1 MVVTGNMNGKLK
13 KCPFCHYKSHSL
25 IKISDHLRN
34 DHYQGKNRNGEEFEC
49 EKCPDKTVFG
59 SLQMLRNHF
68 HLVHAT
74 PPKQRSKGQKKA
86 KKKILKRNRKTRK
99 TVETKVVL
107 KKSPDRRKKP
117 LKCQLCDFES
127 KHPRNH
133 NANFIM
139 REHMIDVHF
148 NYKLNQTL
156 PQSHPFQCP
165 ECEFKGEIKTHLFR
179 HYLVKHDMYDKF
191 LAQALSKTKSRQCL
205 NCKENCTGQLCNK
218 CLWKFKP
225 IVILTEEDIEN
236 CEAKFDKIVEDSPLE
251 MDNDSG
257 CELIQTDYVDN
268 IIEENMSSVTYGAL
282 EFSVNGVN
290 ADTENEQK
298 RQKQIDPQIEANKK
312 IEEIVE
318 NVSAPLNSTDFVDNI
333 IEESMSS
340 VTYGALEF
348 SVIGVNPDT
357 ENEQKQI
364 NPQIE
369 ANKKIEEIVENL
381 DIVNSSVTGDT
392 IDTESESQNSQ
403 QKDDGEETIENVS
416 KSDSL
421 VTENTENVDT
431 ADNFDTNSR
440 IKAMIT
446 KLKNQRKWQCRDC
459 FKWFTSKRNYKS
471 HNKWMH
477 GKFKK
482 ISCPKC
488 PEKFYEKLLFVSH
501 YKEKHRGYGVSS
513 MTPQESDTIEH
524 KDSHQQE
531 KEIEDQK
538 ISNCVTDTIA
548 VAVSHE
554 NDITSN
560 SEANYHY
567 DKLTSGPL
575 QSQFVMNEGEP
586 SSGEGQPDPVQY
598 DMLPISFY
606 GCDKCP
612 LTFPDAVQLH
622 EHSKTHVSQLMKMK
636 TERVQMQ
643 VYRCALCAYFTHSSS
658 DMISHSFQN
667 HIIVQ
672 DVTFDVE
679 TVE

>member
-1 MVVTGNMNGKLK
+1 MVVTSSGNGKLK
-13 KCPFCHYKSHSL
+13 KCPFCQYKSHSL
-25 IKISDHLRN
+25 VKISDHLRN

-49 EKCPDKTVFG
+49 KKCPDKTVFG

-236 CEAKFDKIVEDSPLE
+236 CEAKIDKIVEDSPLE

-298 RQKQIDPQIEANKK
+298 QID
-312 IEEIVE
+312 
-318 NVSAPLNSTDFVDNI
+318 
-333 IEESMSS
+333 
-340 VTYGALEF
+340 
-348 SVIGVNPDT
+348 
-357 ENEQKQI
+357 
-364 NPQIE
+364 PQIE

>member
-13 KCPFCHYKSHSL
+13 KCPFCQYKSHSL
-25 IKISDHLRN
+25 VKISDHLRN

-236 CEAKFDKIVEDSPLE
+236 CEAKIDKIVEDSPLE

-282 EFSVNGVN
+282 EFSVNGVYS
-290 ADTENEQK
+290 DTENEQK
-298 RQKQIDPQIEANKK
+298 K
-312 IEEIVE
+312 IE
-318 NVSAPLNSTDFVDNI
+318 
-333 IEESMSS
+333 
-340 VTYGALEF
+340 
-348 SVIGVNPDT
+348 
-357 ENEQKQI
+357 
-364 NPQIE
+364 PQIE

-381 DIVNSSVTGDT
+381 DIVNSSVKGDT

-575 QSQFVMNEGEP
+575 QSQFVMDEGEP
-586 SSGEGQPDPVQY
+586 SSGENQPDPVQY

>member
-13 KCPFCHYKSHSL
+13 RCPFCHYKSHSL
-25 IKISDHLRN
+25 VKISDHLRN

-236 CEAKFDKIVEDSPLE
+236 CEAKIDKIVEDSPLE

-282 EFSVNGVN
+282 EFSVNG
-290 ADTENEQK
+290 
-298 RQKQIDPQIEANKK
+298 
-312 IEEIVE
+312 
-318 NVSAPLNSTDFVDNI
+318 FH
-333 IEESMSS
+333 
-340 VTYGALEF
+340 
-348 SVIGVNPDT
+348 PDT

-364 NPQIE
+364 DPQIE

>member
-13 KCPFCHYKSHSL
+13 KCPFCQYKSHSL
-25 IKISDHLRN
+25 VKISDHLRN

-236 CEAKFDKIVEDSPLE
+236 CEAKIDKIVEDSPLE

-298 RQKQIDPQIEANKK
+298 QID
-312 IEEIVE
+312 
-318 NVSAPLNSTDFVDNI
+318 
-333 IEESMSS
+333 
-340 VTYGALEF
+340 
-348 SVIGVNPDT
+348 
-357 ENEQKQI
+357 
-364 NPQIE
+364 PQIE

>member
-13 KCPFCHYKSHSL
+13 KCPFCQYKSHSL
-25 IKISDHLRN
+25 VKISDHLRN

-107 KKSPDRRKKP
+107 KKSPDRRKNP

-236 CEAKFDKIVEDSPLE
+236 CEAKIDKIVEDSPLE

-318 NVSAPLNSTDFVDNI
+318 N
-333 IEESMSS
+333 
-340 VTYGALEF
+340 
-348 SVIGVNPDT
+348 
-357 ENEQKQI
+357 
-364 NPQIE
+364 
-369 ANKKIEEIVENL
+369 L
-381 DIVNSSVTGDT
+381 DIVNSSVKGDT

-575 QSQFVMNEGEP
+575 QSQFVMDEGEP
-586 SSGEGQPDPVQY
+586 SSGENQPDPVQY

>member
-1 MVVTGNMNGKLK
+1 MVVTSSGNGKLK
-13 KCPFCHYKSHSL
+13 KCPFCQYKSHSL
-25 IKISDHLRN
+25 VKISDHLRN

-49 EKCPDKTVFG
+49 KKCPDKTVFG

-236 CEAKFDKIVEDSPLE
+236 CEAKIDKIVEDSPLE

-282 EFSVNGVN
+282 EFN
-290 ADTENEQK
+290 
-298 RQKQIDPQIEANKK
+298 
-312 IEEIVE
+312 
-318 NVSAPLNSTDFVDNI
+318 
-333 IEESMSS
+333 
-340 VTYGALEF
+340 
-348 SVIGVNPDT
+348 VIGVNPDT

-364 NPQIE
+364 DPQIE

>member
-25 IKISDHLRN
+25 VKISDHLRN

-236 CEAKFDKIVEDSPLE
+236 CEAKIDKIVEDSPLE

-282 EFSVNGVN
+282 AFSVNGVN

-298 RQKQIDPQIEANKK
+298 RQKQID
-312 IEEIVE
+312 
-318 NVSAPLNSTDFVDNI
+318 
-333 IEESMSS
+333 
-340 VTYGALEF
+340 
-348 SVIGVNPDT
+348 
-357 ENEQKQI
+357 
-364 NPQIE
+364 PQIE

-440 IKAMIT
+440 IKTMIT

>member
-25 IKISDHLRN
+25 VKISDHLRN

-236 CEAKFDKIVEDSPLE
+236 CEAKIDKIVEDSPLE

-282 EFSVNGVN
+282 EF
-290 ADTENEQK
+290 
-298 RQKQIDPQIEANKK
+298 I
-312 IEEIVE
+312 
-318 NVSAPLNSTDFVDNI
+318 
-333 IEESMSS
+333 
-340 VTYGALEF
+340 
-348 SVIGVNPDT
+348 VNPDT

-364 NPQIE
+364 DPQIE

-392 IDTESESQNSQ
+392 IDTESEYQNSQ

>member
-13 KCPFCHYKSHSL
+13 KCPFCQYKSHSL
-25 IKISDHLRN
+25 VKISDHLRN

-74 PPKQRSKGQKKA
+74 PPKQRSKGQKKV

-225 IVILTEEDIEN
+225 IVILTEEDIEK
-236 CEAKFDKIVEDSPLE
+236 CEAKIDKIVEDSPLE

-268 IIEENMSSVTYGAL
+268 IIEENMSSVKYGAL
-282 EFSVNGVN
+282 EFSVNDVN

-298 RQKQIDPQIEANKK
+298 QID
-312 IEEIVE
+312 
-318 NVSAPLNSTDFVDNI
+318 S
-333 IEESMSS
+333 
-340 VTYGALEF
+340 
-348 SVIGVNPDT
+348 
-357 ENEQKQI
+357 
-364 NPQIE
+364 QIE

-381 DIVNSSVTGDT
+381 DIVNSSVKGDT
-392 IDTESESQNSQ
+392 IDTETESQNSQ

-416 KSDSL
+416 TSDSL
-421 VTENTENVDT
+421 VTENVDT

>member
-13 KCPFCHYKSHSL
+13 KCPFCQYKSHSL
-25 IKISDHLRN
+25 VKISDHLRN

-236 CEAKFDKIVEDSPLE
+236 CEAKIDKIVEDSPLE

-290 ADTENEQK
+290 
-298 RQKQIDPQIEANKK
+298 
-312 IEEIVE
+312 
-318 NVSAPLNSTDFVDNI
+318 
-333 IEESMSS
+333 
-340 VTYGALEF
+340 
-348 SVIGVNPDT
+348 PDT

-364 NPQIE
+364 DPQIE

-421 VTENTENVDT
+421 VTENAENVET

-586 SSGEGQPDPVQY
+586 SNADQPDPVQY